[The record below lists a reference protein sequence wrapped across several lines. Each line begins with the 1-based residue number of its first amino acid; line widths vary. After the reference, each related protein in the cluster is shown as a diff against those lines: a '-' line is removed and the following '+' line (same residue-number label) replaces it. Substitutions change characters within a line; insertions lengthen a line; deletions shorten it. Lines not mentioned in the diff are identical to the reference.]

1 MHVRFCYKIKKE
13 SFHCGSV
20 VTNLTSILEVAFR
33 SLASLS
39 GLRIRHCC
47 ELWCR
52 LQMQLGSG
60 VTVPVAQPGSCSS
73 DLTPSLG
80 ISICCEFGPKKQ
92 NKPKKK
98 IKKKIRILMH
108 LVDGV
113 SSSLSQHCQIQWQKN
128 YRSSVKYEY

>member
-60 VTVPVAQPGSCSS
+60 VTVPVA
-73 DLTPSLG
+73 
-80 ISICCEFGPKKQ
+80 
-92 NKPKKK
+92 
-98 IKKKIRILMH
+98 
-108 LVDGV
+108 
-113 SSSLSQHCQIQWQKN
+113 
-128 YRSSVKYEY
+128 